1 MISTKILMS
10 TNQEKSKKVLIVFDD
25 LIDDMFSNRKLNT
38 RVAEP
43 YIRGRKLNTFL
54 VFIALLLYLI
64 KLYTLIYHESSN
76 QTRDLANF
84 S

>member
-1 MISTKILMS
+1 MS

-43 YIRGRKLNTFL
+43 YIRGRKLNNFL

-84 S
+84 N